1 MIQCFEY
8 GDMLEEGDG
17 ISYEVEIEKA
27 LLLPEVTSRVFFS
40 QCSGL
45 ALSYNMCTTT
55 SPYSSANSVY
65 QTLFSPPTHKSQTHP
80 KTYIYI
86 VVPSTTHSLKSMSG
100 GVYFTNSEVK
110 GRHR

>member
-17 ISYEVEIEKA
+17 ISYEVEIEKG
-27 LLLPEVTSRVFFS
+27 LLLPGVTPRGSFS

-45 ALSYNMCTTT
+45 ALSYNRCTTT

-80 KTYIYI
+80 RHIYI
-86 VVPSTTHSLKSMSG
+86 VVPATTHSLKSMSG
-100 GVYFTNSEVK
+100 SVHFTNSEVK